1 MKSRPFIQNSTEIMI
16 IDDDEDILN
25 LFSDFLTKEGFNVK
39 PFLDPF
45 RAIDEIQERP
55 QKYSLVIT
63 DIRMPGMSGIEL
75 VTRLSKINQEIKV
88 ILMSAFDLNGDNLK
102 HIGYE
107 EFIQKPVHMRSLVQ
121 TIIKILKS

>member
-1 MKSRPFIQNSTEIMI
+1 MKSRPFIQNSKEIMI

-25 LFSDFLTKEGFNVK
+25 LFSDFLAKEGYNVK

-45 RAIDEIQERP
+45 RAIEELEERP
-55 QKYSLVIT
+55 QKYSLIIT

-75 VTRLSKINQEIKV
+75 ITKLSKINQEIKV
-88 ILMSAFDLNGDNLK
+88 IMISAFDLNGDDLK
-102 HIGYE
+102 DIGYE

-121 TIIKILKS
+121 TIEQILKS

>member
-1 MKSRPFIQNSTEIMI
+1 MTSRPFIQDSTEIMI

-25 LFSDFLTKEGFNVK
+25 LYSDFLTKEGFNVK

-45 RAIDEIQERP
+45 RAIEELRKRP

-75 VTRLSKINQEIKV
+75 ITRLSKINQEIKV
-88 ILMSAFDLNGDNLK
+88 IVMSAFDLNGDDLK
-102 HIGYE
+102 VIGYE

-121 TIIKILKS
+121 TINKILKS